1 MSFKIPRVCI
11 QRKLFDANLDGF
23 QNNQYSQDISSSIQ
37 PNSNIHQSK
46 DEFEDQSSHSE
57 YNSSFWTSLR
67 NIWKH
72 SDREDTSSITEKD
85 DEHND
90 ELKLSNLLSDI
101 NETTDYL
108 MNKISISEKIFEN
121 GNLNGNS
128 LKTISESMKQ
138 LSYGKNVIIDKQN
151 YLNAFSEKVK
161 EFPLTMAE
169 RLDRYKPSK
178 IYTFRIFSKVDSS
191 MADESRNFDRLP
203 TSSRDDLEHA
213 VVILRN
219 KFRSL
224 QESSNRDELRLC
236 RNILHSN
243 EVSTQNKKQPT
254 QGLNKYMLSSTG
266 SGLSIHMKF
275 RTPLS
280 IAARKPNIRSVPRL
294 TNHSRQQAIC
304 NEDYANS
311 RTRKTSKS
319 QLKDEPNYYRNAD
332 YYIHSPETTSDSSD
346 CISLS
351 SISDI

>member
-23 QNNQYSQDISSSIQ
+23 QNNQNSQDISSSVQ
-37 PNSNIHQSK
+37 PNSSIHQSK
-46 DEFEDQSSHSE
+46 DEFEDQSSHSHSE

-108 MNKISISEKIFEN
+108 MNKISISEKIIEY

-128 LKTISESMKQ
+128 LKTISESVKQ
-138 LSYGKNVIIDKQN
+138 LSYGKNIIIDKQN

-161 EFPLTMAE
+161 EFPLIMAE
-169 RLDRYKPSK
+169 RLD
-178 IYTFRIFSKVDSS
+178 RIFSKVDSS
-191 MADESRNFDRLP
+191 MTDESRNFDRLP
-203 TSSRDDLEHA
+203 ASSRDDLEHA
-213 VVILRN
+213 VVTLRN

-236 RNILHSN
+236 RNILRSD
-243 EVSTQNKKQPT
+243 EVSTQNKKEATRGP
-254 QGLNKYMLSSTG
+254 NKYMLSSTG

-280 IAARKPNIRSVPRL
+280 IAARKPNIRSVSRL
-294 TNHSRQQAIC
+294 TNHSRQQEIYI
-304 NEDYANS
+304 EDYANH

-351 SISDI
+351 SISEI